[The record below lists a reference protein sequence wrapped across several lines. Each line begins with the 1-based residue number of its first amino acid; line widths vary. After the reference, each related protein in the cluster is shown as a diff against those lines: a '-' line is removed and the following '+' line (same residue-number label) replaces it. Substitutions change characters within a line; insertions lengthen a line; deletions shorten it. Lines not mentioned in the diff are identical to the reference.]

1 MAFIPKINIV
11 EVPRSS
17 NWVLLKDA
25 TPPYNATINPG
36 GWGVPGGPTK
46 IEDITSVQIQ
56 MQYFG
61 ETPIIVQTLAIS
73 GGLLN
78 GLKFNYTLKDGVY
91 LIHVLYGMPIATAFT
106 ANNTTITVPL
116 TGTAFDNEWKGVGY
130 IADSSNPSNLFKIK
144 AIDNTTG
151 TIELYSTWT
160 GNDMLKFYD
169 GVTRILVLNCGDGN
183 LIKDISNMAI
193 SSTGCDY
200 TATKD
205 LMERVMLKLAAQV
218 AFSCGNYAKAHNTAI
233 LLCDKSS
240 VFTPCTTC

>member
-73 GGLLN
+73 EG
-78 GLKFNYTLKDGVY
+78 
-91 LIHVLYGMPIATAFT
+91 
-106 ANNTTITVPL
+106 
-116 TGTAFDNEWKGVGY
+116 
-130 IADSSNPSNLFKIK
+130 
-144 AIDNTTG
+144 
-151 TIELYSTWT
+151 
-160 GNDMLKFYD
+160 
-169 GVTRILVLNCGDGN
+169 
-183 LIKDISNMAI
+183 IS
-193 SSTGCDY
+193 
-200 TATKD
+200 
-205 LMERVMLKLAAQV
+205 
-218 AFSCGNYAKAHNTAI
+218 
-233 LLCDKSS
+233 
-240 VFTPCTTC
+240 